1 MEEADDAVF
10 WLEPLIDTKVVP
22 KNKLSLLLNEANEW
36 WAICAV
42 SLRTSKV
49 Q

>member
-22 KNKLSLLLNEANEW
+22 KNKLSLLFNEANEW